1 MKNIIL
7 LSFSVLIGMSSI
19 SCKQNNATENST
31 NVKTKEASFSK
42 MQTKEDPFCVKIDTL
57 PKSDYY
63 QMNIDT
69 FLMYHQLV
77 KINDKLL
84 DSKFSKE
91 TKDFISQKENYFMH
105 YPYKGNA
112 VAIKKIQINK
122 DITAVFYAYL
132 FQSEIIQPRIEIQTF
147 NDKSENIDKMIVAST
162 FSSECSGYR
171 EFCINQNILDIY
183 DHYYCDEG
191 KLDHN
196 QKYKFMI
203 NDKGKFINKS

>member
-1 MKNIIL
+1 
-7 LSFSVLIGMSSI
+7 MSSI

-91 TKDFISQKENYFMH
+91 TKDFIPQKENYFMH

-112 VAIKKIQINK
+112 VAIKKYRLI
-122 DITAVFYAYL
+122 
-132 FQSEIIQPRIEIQTF
+132 RI
-147 NDKSENIDKMIVAST
+147 
-162 FSSECSGYR
+162 
-171 EFCINQNILDIY
+171 
-183 DHYYCDEG
+183 
-191 KLDHN
+191 
-196 QKYKFMI
+196 
-203 NDKGKFINKS
+203 